1 MDKTLCHFLEWG
13 DERQQQEERPNIR
26 VVNVPTNNFEWLE
39 WIFHQFSL
47 YHCFDKQRN
56 NVKKN
61 EKEDLGYII
70 KISDLPF
77 SLYLVKVGVGFQF
90 YKPKLA

>member
-1 MDKTLCHFLEWG
+1 MSQPTTLSDLSEFFISFLSITVLINKEIMLKKKKK
-13 DERQQQEERPNIR
+13 RLR
-26 VVNVPTNNFEWLE
+26 
-39 WIFHQFSL
+39 
-47 YHCFDKQRN
+47 
-56 NVKKN
+56 KKN